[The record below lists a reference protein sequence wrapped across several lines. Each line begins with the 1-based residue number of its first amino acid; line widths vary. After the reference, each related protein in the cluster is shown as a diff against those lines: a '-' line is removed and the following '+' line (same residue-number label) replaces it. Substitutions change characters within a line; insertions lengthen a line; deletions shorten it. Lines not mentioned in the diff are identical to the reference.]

1 MTPTTT
7 PTMLDAAN
15 TQAQAT
21 ERRRRIRQSI
31 GAGVLDLMTTP
42 DLMAALARAI
52 PAGEIAGVLELLGE
66 VAARRQ
72 ADHYPPGWQGVAD
85 ACWDRLAAIDE
96 EAG

>member
-31 GAGVLDLMTTP
+31 GAGVLDLTTP
-42 DLMAALARAI
+42 DLMTALAR
-52 PAGEIAGVLELLGE
+52 EILDGDLAVVIELLGE
-66 VAARRQ
+66 VADRRQ
-72 ADHYPPGWQGVAD
+72 DDHYPPGWLDVAD
-85 ACWDRLAAIDE
+85 ACWARLAAIDE
-96 EAG
+96 AG